1 MHSCVFFPIL
11 CDFLLKA
18 WECQDYAISIA
29 TIHHLSTHERRK
41 AAVQRLIRAVC
52 PTHGRILIY
61 VWAIEQD
68 ELSKRSIPS
77 AAPSSQ
83 DESLSSDS
91 FSIGKDVF
99 VPWKLTSGTLH
110 GNSEYPR
117 RRLEM
122 SSGADSTIDEN
133 SPTHSRTRRTDFDR
147 YYHMF
152 DEGELRVLVKEAAA
166 ELGIDEWSGTD
177 QTLLGSGTSGTFLEI
192 MQDNWERSN
201 FFIELRLLTI

>member
-41 AAVQRLIRAVC
+41 AAVQRLIRAVS

-68 ELSKRSIPS
+68 ELSKRNIPLND
-77 AAPSSQ
+77 ARPAQ
-83 DESLSSDS
+83 GE
-91 FSIGKDVF
+91 DVF
-99 VPWKLTSGTLH
+99 VPWVMSKDLQTKPKEKKTSSNAST
-110 GNSEYPR
+110 PR
-117 RRLEM
+117 ET
-122 SSGADSTIDEN
+122 STQEDARPPQVFN
-133 SPTHSRTRRTDFDR
+133 R

-152 DEGELRVLVKEAAA
+152 AKGELTELVHQAAN
-166 ELGIDEWSGTD
+166 G
-177 QTLLGSGTSGTFLEI
+177 LEMHVGPPEDDVRQGVEI
-192 MQDNWERSN
+192 VQDGWERSN
-201 FFIELRLLTI
+201 YYVELRRWQSS